1 MGYYVVAEVN
11 VTDDSWI
18 PEYIEN
24 VTRIVE
30 QHGGKYLARTDKAER
45 LEGDSDAP
53 TVFVLIEWPSREAAE
68 TFYISD
74 AYQPYLANRKAGATS
89 QLTLFPGEDIAN
101 A

>member
-30 QHGGKYLARTDKAER
+30 QHGGKYLAR
-45 LEGDSDAP
+45 
-53 TVFVLIEWPSREAAE
+53 
-68 TFYISD
+68 
-74 AYQPYLANRKAGATS
+74 
-89 QLTLFPGEDIAN
+89 
-101 A
+101 